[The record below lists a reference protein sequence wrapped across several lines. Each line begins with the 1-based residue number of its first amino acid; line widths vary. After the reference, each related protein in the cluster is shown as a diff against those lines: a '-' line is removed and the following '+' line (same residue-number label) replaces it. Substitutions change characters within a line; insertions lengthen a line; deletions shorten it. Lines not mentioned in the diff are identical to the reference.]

1 MDLKK
6 KILIIVLVVG
16 IFLCSF
22 TILIVTYRNKL
33 ENAFDVL
40 ASKNLES
47 FNETQ
52 KVELEAHIQ
61 DVHNTMNSVI
71 FDTPKNQKE
80 ILEKI
85 AHVESLHLN
94 YEIHYLS
101 SQQLALY
108 TDQKDKEFLSNL
120 KLNDFILKEYQ
131 NKNEKSKFI
140 VMLTPIYINQKM
152 SGIIYSL
159 LEVENLLSTSQSGFL
174 RNDIEWYLLT
184 NEGRTVTNDSIA
196 LIDNLKS
203 VTQETETIDSII
215 NDLKNNKSGSQ
226 VLKLDNEKYYAA
238 YLPLAHNDWY
248 LFSMT
253 NSHELDELMSSLSYE
268 SGVLT
273 SIVFTFIGITLIA
286 LLYFV
291 YHDQKKK
298 NLNEKRF
305 QLLAN
310 FSDVVVAEYDIK
322 KDILKFTSNAK
333 KMLNLEHL
341 VFHNFRSIIRQS
353 DLIHPDDYLTVLN
366 TFEKMSQ
373 GEVNDPYE
381 VRMKFSDG
389 MYKWCKID
397 YALLF
402 DDNKKNVKPV
412 GIVYKITD
420 NSKEHAMVEELQ
432 EKSRRDDLT
441 GLYLKNSFVELVQQ
455 LLKENQLGTF
465 IILDLDD
472 FKCINDE
479 YGHTVGDKCLL
490 AFADIL
496 KSQFRED
503 DILGRYGGD
512 EFEIFARGLTDKQ
525 VLLEKLE
532 TLMKKLNEIHIQ
544 DISLKCSI
552 GATIV
557 KEDMLYV
564 DIFNQSDEAL
574 YEAKKIGKNQY
585 IIKE

>member
-6 KILIIVLVVG
+6 KILIIVLVIGV
-16 IFLCSF
+16 FLCSF

-402 DDNKKNVKPV
+402 DDNKKSVKPV

-490 AFADIL
+490 TFADIL

-557 KEDMLYV
+557 KEDMLYA

>member
-108 TDQKDKEFLSNL
+108 TDQKDKEFL
-120 KLNDFILKEYQ
+120 
-131 NKNEKSKFI
+131 
-140 VMLTPIYINQKM
+140 
-152 SGIIYSL
+152 
-159 LEVENLLSTSQSGFL
+159 LEVENLLSTAQSGFL

-184 NEGRTVTNDSIA
+184 NEGRSVTNDSIA
-196 LIDNLKS
+196 IIDNLKS
-203 VTQETETIDSII
+203 ITQETETIDSII

-298 NLNEKRF
+298 NLNEKRC

-402 DDNKKNVKPV
+402 DDNKKSVKPV

-557 KEDMLYV
+557 KEDMLYA

>member
-6 KILIIVLVVG
+6 KILIIVLVIGV
-16 IFLCSF
+16 FLCSF

-226 VLKLDNEKYYAA
+226 VLKLDNENIM
-238 YLPLAHNDWY
+238 L
-248 LFSMT
+248 
-253 NSHELDELMSSLSYE
+253 
-268 SGVLT
+268 LT
-273 SIVFTFIGITLIA
+273 
-286 LLYFV
+286 
-291 YHDQKKK
+291 
-298 NLNEKRF
+298 
-305 QLLAN
+305 
-310 FSDVVVAEYDIK
+310 
-322 KDILKFTSNAK
+322 
-333 KMLNLEHL
+333 
-341 VFHNFRSIIRQS
+341 
-353 DLIHPDDYLTVLN
+353 
-366 TFEKMSQ
+366 
-373 GEVNDPYE
+373 
-381 VRMKFSDG
+381 
-389 MYKWCKID
+389 
-397 YALLF
+397 
-402 DDNKKNVKPV
+402 
-412 GIVYKITD
+412 
-420 NSKEHAMVEELQ
+420 
-432 EKSRRDDLT
+432 
-441 GLYLKNSFVELVQQ
+441 
-455 LLKENQLGTF
+455 
-465 IILDLDD
+465 
-472 FKCINDE
+472 
-479 YGHTVGDKCLL
+479 CL
-490 AFADIL
+490 
-496 KSQFRED
+496 
-503 DILGRYGGD
+503 
-512 EFEIFARGLTDKQ
+512 
-525 VLLEKLE
+525 
-532 TLMKKLNEIHIQ
+532 
-544 DISLKCSI
+544 
-552 GATIV
+552 
-557 KEDMLYV
+557 
-564 DIFNQSDEAL
+564 
-574 YEAKKIGKNQY
+574 
-585 IIKE
+585 

>member
-1 MDLKK
+1 
-6 KILIIVLVVG
+6 
-16 IFLCSF
+16 
-22 TILIVTYRNKL
+22 
-33 ENAFDVL
+33 
-40 ASKNLES
+40 
-47 FNETQ
+47 
-52 KVELEAHIQ
+52 
-61 DVHNTMNSVI
+61 
-71 FDTPKNQKE
+71 
-80 ILEKI
+80 
-85 AHVESLHLN
+85 
-94 YEIHYLS
+94 
-101 SQQLALY
+101 
-108 TDQKDKEFLSNL
+108 
-120 KLNDFILKEYQ
+120 
-131 NKNEKSKFI
+131 
-140 VMLTPIYINQKM
+140 
-152 SGIIYSL
+152 
-159 LEVENLLSTSQSGFL
+159 
-174 RNDIEWYLLT
+174 
-184 NEGRTVTNDSIA
+184 
-196 LIDNLKS
+196 
-203 VTQETETIDSII
+203 
-215 NDLKNNKSGSQ
+215 
-226 VLKLDNEKYYAA
+226 
-238 YLPLAHNDWY
+238 
-248 LFSMT
+248 MT

-402 DDNKKNVKPV
+402 DDNKKSVKPV

-441 GLYLKNSFVELVQQ
+441 GRCV
-455 LLKENQLGTF
+455 
-465 IILDLDD
+465 
-472 FKCINDE
+472 
-479 YGHTVGDKCLL
+479 
-490 AFADIL
+490 
-496 KSQFRED
+496 
-503 DILGRYGGD
+503 
-512 EFEIFARGLTDKQ
+512 
-525 VLLEKLE
+525 
-532 TLMKKLNEIHIQ
+532 
-544 DISLKCSI
+544 
-552 GATIV
+552 
-557 KEDMLYV
+557 
-564 DIFNQSDEAL
+564 
-574 YEAKKIGKNQY
+574 
-585 IIKE
+585 

>member
-1 MDLKK
+1 MIFMNLKK

-16 IFLCSF
+16 VFLCSF

-184 NEGRTVTNDSIA
+184 NEGRSVTNDSIA

-333 KMLNLEHL
+333 KI
-341 VFHNFRSIIRQS
+341 VRRRIIVQYFI
-353 DLIHPDDYLTVLN
+353 LIL
-366 TFEKMSQ
+366 
-373 GEVNDPYE
+373 
-381 VRMKFSDG
+381 
-389 MYKWCKID
+389 
-397 YALLF
+397 
-402 DDNKKNVKPV
+402 
-412 GIVYKITD
+412 
-420 NSKEHAMVEELQ
+420 
-432 EKSRRDDLT
+432 
-441 GLYLKNSFVELVQQ
+441 
-455 LLKENQLGTF
+455 
-465 IILDLDD
+465 
-472 FKCINDE
+472 
-479 YGHTVGDKCLL
+479 
-490 AFADIL
+490 
-496 KSQFRED
+496 
-503 DILGRYGGD
+503 
-512 EFEIFARGLTDKQ
+512 
-525 VLLEKLE
+525 
-532 TLMKKLNEIHIQ
+532 
-544 DISLKCSI
+544 
-552 GATIV
+552 
-557 KEDMLYV
+557 
-564 DIFNQSDEAL
+564 
-574 YEAKKIGKNQY
+574 
-585 IIKE
+585 